1 MTMFSEMDAFPTKFF
16 IFGVEDK
23 ALLTDLVT
31 EVHQR
36 KNEIKAIS
44 WGSQAHY
51 GDTYNTDF
59 SASITLAHF
68 ERVKEYISGVFSK
81 NGFKYSIVD
90 YWTALYKKGSD
101 HPIHNHK
108 LFCVEERNVNYSGIL
123 YLSSTGRTHFYSDNV
138 SSWNRAFNINSEF
151 GKIILFP
158 STTLHSA
165 TADPSDERE
174 RCIIAFNGVL
184 EPK

>member
-16 IFGVEDK
+16 MLSIDDK
-23 ALLTDLVT
+23 ALLTDLVM
-31 EVHQR
+31 EVNQR
-36 KNEIKAIS
+36 KDEIKAIS

-59 SASITLAHF
+59 SASITLSHF
-68 ERVKEYISGVFSK
+68 ERVKEYISDVFSK
-81 NGFKYSIVD
+81 NGFKYRILD

-108 LFCVEERNVNYSGIL
+108 LLYVEKENVNYSGIL
-123 YLSSTGRTHFYSDNV
+123 YLSSTGKTHFYSDCV
-138 SSWNRAFNINSEF
+138 GSWNRAFNINSDF
-151 GKIILFP
+151 GKIIMFP

-165 TADPSDERE
+165 TADTLDERE